1 MCALAAALLGSTALA
16 AQSVLLSTCSTLY
29 QFPAAL
35 GVAASVRVGNLLGAG
50 RSWEA
55 KWAARASFVL
65 ATAFALFNSFICVA
79 FRHNWGYLFNSDP
92 AVVSMVAEVMPW
104 IGLFQVMDGVSGAA
118 NAILRALALHSLGA
132 IVNFTAYYGIGL
144 PFGLWLTFRH
154 HMSLVGIWIGLAVA
168 LTYGS
173 AIGVCIVWRTN
184 WEQGVER
191 VRQRLGLGPLELDI
205 KYVDESDCDP
215 CDEASGSGGGSP
227 RGRDYDDSDGT
238 PRPSRK
244 TSRTNGHDRLDP
256 ERQALLA

>member
-1 MCALAAALLGSTALA
+1 MCALAAALLGPTALA

-55 KWAARASFVL
+55 KWASRASFIL
-65 ATAFALFNSFICVA
+65 ATGFALFNSFICIV

-92 AVVSMVAEVMPW
+92 AVVTAVAQVMP
-104 IGLFQVMDGVSGAA
+104 IMGFFQVMDGVSGAA

-132 IVNFTAYYGIGL
+132 IVNFTAYYGVGI

-154 HMSLVGIWIGLAVA
+154 KMGLVGIWIGLAVA
-168 LTYGS
+168 LAYGS
-173 AIGVCIVWRTN
+173 VIGVCIVWRTD
-184 WEQGVER
+184 WDMGVER
-191 VRQRLGLGPLELDI
+191 VRLRLGLGPLDHDAKLL
-205 KYVDESDCDP
+205 VDDDGCGSVREGSLRSFGSDV
-215 CDEASGSGGGSP
+215 
-227 RGRDYDDSDGT
+227 GT
-238 PRPSRK
+238 PRPKR
-244 TSRTNGHDRLDP
+244 RAQNGYDP